1 MDITSIITLVL
12 LIISEALAVIP
23 TTYPISGIL
32 QGILSL
38 LIPSFAPARNGAAIG
53 GINPTTA
60 NPQNLLTKLQ
70 ELEMLI
76 TKNTNNNATII
87 PLNTIPTVAPNDLQ
101 SVVVN

>member
-1 MDITSIITLVL
+1 MDTTSIITLIL

-38 LIPSFAPARNGAAIG
+38 LIPSFAPTRNGAAIG

-76 TKNTNNNATII
+76 TKNNNANII
-87 PLNTIPTVAPNDLQ
+87 PLNTIPIVAPNDLQ
-101 SVVVN
+101 SVVVK

>member
-1 MDITSIITLVL
+1 MDTTSIITLVL

-53 GINPTTA
+53 GINPTTT

-76 TKNTNNNATII
+76 TKNNNANII
-87 PLNTIPTVAPNDLQ
+87 PLNTIPIVAPNDLQ
-101 SVVVN
+101 SVVVK